1 VHKTPFEAQDA
12 AAAAHYHMPMLA
24 RPMLLLAVLLAGCAH
39 YPVNARLEKFD
50 PHAGYR
56 FQNFP
61 PSAANTDDLFIV
73 LALSGGGARSAAFSY
88 GVLEELQKTRITYGG
103 VERPLLDEVD
113 VITAVSGSSFTA
125 AYYALRREKTFDE
138 FPRRYLSGDEQG
150 RLFLRAANPVNW
162 ARLASPTFDR
172 IDLAAEGYDDD
183 LFDHATYADL
193 MREHRR
199 PYVIISASDV
209 TQGSRF
215 EFTQEQFDFLYSD
228 LASVPLARAV
238 AASSAFPVF
247 LSPLT
252 FDNHPHGS
260 DFTEPG
266 WISGALADADAAP
279 RLARRADDLRSYE
292 NAVLRPHVRLL
303 DGAITDYMGL
313 RGPMEGFQSEAPDF
327 SIRRLLRA
335 GKIKKLVIISVNAVR
350 TPSPNW
356 DRKPWAPGW
365 YDMLWYTAATP
376 IRNNSFETVTV
387 FKDLLAA
394 DAKAVAGPP
403 YESYFITVDFN
414 GVPDEALRRRL
425 ENIETSL
432 SLKPGEADDLRRGAA
447 GALEASPE
455 FNNLLNTLR

>member
-1 VHKTPFEAQDA
+1 
-12 AAAAHYHMPMLA
+12 MLA
-24 RPMLLLAVLLAGCAH
+24 AQLLAGCAH
-39 YPVNARLEKFD
+39 YPVNAPLARFD
-50 PHAGYR
+50 QSAGYR
-56 FQNFP
+56 FANFP
-61 PSAANTDDLFIV
+61 ATKENTDDLFIV
-73 LALSGGGARSAAFSY
+73 LALSGGGARAAAFSY
-88 GVLEELQKTRITYGG
+88 GVLEELQKTKITYGG
-103 VERPLLDEVD
+103 IERPLLDEVD

-125 AYYALRREKTFDE
+125 AYYALNREKTFDD

-162 ARLASPTFDR
+162 ARLASPTYDR
-172 IDLAAEGYDDD
+172 IDLAAESYDHD
-183 LFDHATYADL
+183 LFDRATYADL
-193 MREHRR
+193 IRGHRR
-199 PYVIISASDV
+199 PFVIISASDV

-228 LASVPLARAV
+228 LGSVPLARAV

-252 FDNHPHGS
+252 FDNHPHGA
-260 DFTEPG
+260 DFAEPA
-266 WISGALADADAAP
+266 WISSALAHADAAP
-279 RLARRADDLRSYE
+279 RVSRRADDLRSYE

-327 SIRRLLRA
+327 SIRRLLNA

-350 TPSPNW
+350 TPAPNW
-356 DRKPWAPGW
+356 DRKPWAPSW

-376 IRNNSFETVTV
+376 IRNNSFDTVTV

-394 DAKAVAGPP
+394 DAKSAAGGAAPP
-403 YESYFITVDFN
+403 YESYFVSVDFN
-414 GVPDEALRRRL
+414 SVPDEALRRRL

-432 SLKPGEADDLRRGAA
+432 SLKAGESDDLRRGAA
-447 GALEASPE
+447 GALQASPE
-455 FNNLLNTLR
+455 FGRLLRSLN